1 MTVQANEATPPNAR
15 PRRKPQAATLAD
27 QLGSSDERVEL
38 RQGEERLYKLR
49 EIGCDESSNVRGL
62 DLVGLAK
69 RGPFSPGSP
78 EDERLDAELGDL
90 LDSIPSIGL
99 LEPPLVVLAPDG
111 SPMLQAG
118 YRRVAALWVLYGADC
133 DVRVRVMV
141 LDEADQKAANLAEN
155 AARKDIAVWRAAER
169 CYELKHTYGWSSGR
183 IAIRVGFSVA
193 HTENLIRLKSKLAPQ
208 IWDMWAA
215 GREFGVK
222 VLLALLP
229 LSHEDQVRRLLHPK
243 ENVSTPNGR
252 GSRDQPTVA
261 DALPDAHAVGR
272 READAPADVGLQP
285 PLSWK
290 SHLQH
295 LLDEVRSTHPGSGW
309 AGGAHWLAGAEAALR
324 AGMGEPLRM
333 PFSTQAIP
341 KTAREPVEGANSPAA
356 AGTPAPRPRPGKA
369 KDLSIPAGPRRA
381 REAPK
386 KAKRK
391 GTKASHLR

>member
-1 MTVQANEATPPNAR
+1 MTVQANEATPPNVK
-15 PRRKPQAATLAD
+15 PRRKAQATTLAE
-27 QLGSSDERVEL
+27 QLGSPDERVEL

-62 DLVGLAK
+62 DLVELAK
-69 RGPFSPGSP
+69 KGPYSPGSP
-78 EDERLDAELGDL
+78 EDDRLDAELGDL

-111 SPMLQAG
+111 TPMLQAG
-118 YRRVAALWVLYGADC
+118 YRRVAALWVLYGAEC
-133 DVRVRVMV
+133 DVRVREMV

-229 LSHEDQVRRLLHPK
+229 LSHEEQVRKLLSPR
-243 ENVSTPNGR
+243 ENGSTANGR
-252 GSRDQPTVA
+252 GSRDQPKVPAALA
-261 DALPDAHAVGR
+261 DANAGGHQ
-272 READAPADVGLQP
+272 EAAASAEVGLQP
-285 PLSWK
+285 ALSWK
-290 SHLQH
+290 IHLQH
-295 LLDEVRSTHPGSGW
+295 LLDEVRSTHPGPGW
-309 AGGAHWLAGAEAALR
+309 VGGAHWLAGAEAALR

-333 PFSTQAIP
+333 PFTTQASP
-341 KTAREPVEGANSPAA
+341 KASRQAVEGADSPAA
-356 AGTPAPRPRPGKA
+356 TSTPVPRPRSGKA

-381 REAPK
+381 RAAAK
-386 KAKRK
+386 KAKHK